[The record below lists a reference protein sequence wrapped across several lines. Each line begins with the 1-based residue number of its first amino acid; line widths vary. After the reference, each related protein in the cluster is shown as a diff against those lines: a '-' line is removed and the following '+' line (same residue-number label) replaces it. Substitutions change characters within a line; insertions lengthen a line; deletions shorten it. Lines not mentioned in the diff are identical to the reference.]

1 MFYPIEKYPILKS
14 IQEKNALIVSEFN
27 SQKEKE
33 FMKNFMTA
41 KLPDLNSHTEYWI
54 KEGGFDETQIGY
66 DARDGSWASFPLFK
80 KGFPIKWY
88 DVEECFP
95 ETINLIRAVPG
106 VNFASF
112 FRLGPNSGA
121 KRHSHLPSNL
131 IFHLCLVDL
140 DKDSELECNNVKTV
154 FRKKGDHCLFNY
166 SLPHSSFNFSNENRI
181 NLVIDFTPSSI
192 P

>member
-1 MFYPIEKYPILKS
+1 MFNDIQSYPFLKVIHS
-14 IQEKNALIVSEFN
+14 KTEIIVKEFN
-27 SQKEKE
+27 SQKGKE

-41 KLPDLNSHTEYWI
+41 ALPEINSHTDYWI

-80 KGFPIKWY
+80 NGFPIKWY
-88 DVEECFP
+88 DVDECFP
-95 ETINLIRAVPG
+95 ETIKLIRAVPG

-121 KRHSHLPSNL
+121 KRHSHLQSNL

-140 DKDSELECNNVKTV
+140 DNDSELECNDVKTT
-154 FRKKGDHCLFNY
+154 FRKQGDHCLFNY
-166 SLPHSSFNFSNENRI
+166 SLPHSSFNYASIDRI
-181 NLVIDFTPSSI
+181 NLVIDFTP
-192 P
+192 